1 MGEQG
6 KVIELSELP
15 GLIPEQASVALGG
28 GWFANHPMAAVR
40 ELVRARRD
48 DLRLLA
54 LLGSVDVDLLIG
66 AGALRELTFS
76 MVTLEALGLAQN
88 LRRAV
93 QSGALPINEISALSL
108 QVALEAAAKSVP
120 FLPLRGPVGSDLV
133 APHPEVY
140 GTARSSFDAES
151 TMMVVRSRQTSRS
164 SMRCAATA
172 RERPVRGD
180 VETGPGARLRGNNGD
195 RHLRGTRRLA
205 EIAVAPDLTKIPGYL
220 VDAVVE
226 VEFGAHP
233 CSHVPRYAQDP
244 WEILE
249 YQQSALAGGEE
260 LDAYVA
266 RLRCE
271 TEAEYRGRCLG
282 RSRAGPRDAGQ
293 TAAASSRWSRTSGER
308 IRGPRVDGLPDR
320 GGDDR

>member
-48 DLRLLA
+48 DLHLLA
-54 LLGSVDVDLLIG
+54 LLGSVDVDLLIA

-76 MVTLEALGLAQN
+76 MVTLEAFGLAQN
-88 LRRAV
+88 MRRAV

-133 APHPEVY
+133 ALHPEVY
-140 GTARSSFDAES
+140 GTATTSFDAEP
-151 TMMVVRSRQTSRS
+151 TMVVKAIAPDVTIVHAL
-164 SMRCAATA
+164 RCDA
-172 RERPVRGD
+172 
-180 VETGPGARLRGNNGD
+180 RGNAQFE
-195 RHLRGTRRLA
+195 GTMSQDPEMAAAAGTVIVTCEELVDTQT
-205 EIAVAPDLTKIPGYL
+205 IAAAPDLTKIPGFL
-220 VDAVVE
+220 VDAVVP

-233 CSHVPRYAQDP
+233 TSHVPRYSHDP
-244 WEILE
+244 WQILE
-249 YQQSALAGGEE
+249 YQQSALVGGEQM
-260 LDAYVA
+260 DAYVGQ
-266 RLRCE
+266 LRSE
-271 TEAEYRGRCLG
+271 SEDEYRRRVLGPERERVLATLAQSG
-282 RSRAGPRDAGQ
+282 RSLEPVVEDVR
-293 TAAASSRWSRTSGER
+293 
-308 IRGPRVDGLPDR
+308 
-320 GGDDR
+320 